1 MLPSRETEYEPES
14 ALDETPGA
22 PSPIPASQPHKWAQR
37 MEETA
42 RAWWTVVVLW
52 LDGLGGWLVSLWHRG
67 RSLLA
72 RAPRS
77 HDPSEAMFS
86 SIWRRLTLWYCGALA
101 LLLLISG
108 IGLYQGTEYAL
119 MNPITTTLTS
129 SAQEIAQDWR
139 HQVQYGAPDPSD
151 QPGIHTPSESFGI
164 GSHFNGSDPRSYC
177 PTMPDITQQVPYIVC
192 FTAAGEYIYHPF
204 SIPKP
209 FYMSTSV
216 AQAAL
221 NSSSGAATDRVEAD
235 NGMGQIQ
242 RYALVVQDPT
252 VKNAILGVVMVGMPI
267 QGQLDAL
274 HDLLYALLIVG
285 TLTLLGA
292 AVSGFLLAQRAMAPA
307 RLAIER
313 QQEFIADA
321 SHELRT
327 PLTLLRADA
336 EVLLRGR
343 KRLPPDDAEL
353 LEDIVDETAHMSD
366 LTTNLLT
373 LARLDAG
380 SMAVEHDLIDLGDV
394 ASQTIRRAQALASE
408 RDIRLTNLTQ
418 PTSEPAL
425 VVGDRALLERA
436 ALILV
441 DNAIKYTQAGGA
453 VTVRVARAGSQ
464 ATLTVSDNGPGVAPE
479 HLKRL
484 SERFYRVDKARS
496 REMGGAGLG
505 LAIARGIVETHK
517 GTLTF
522 ASEVGKGLMATLTL
536 PAAAPSV

>member
-1 MLPSRETEYEPES
+1 
-14 ALDETPGA
+14 
-22 PSPIPASQPHKWAQR
+22 
-37 MEETA
+37 
-42 RAWWTVVVLW
+42 
-52 LDGLGGWLVSLWHRG
+52 
-67 RSLLA
+67 
-72 RAPRS
+72 
-77 HDPSEAMFS
+77 
-86 SIWRRLTLWYCGALA
+86 
-101 LLLLISG
+101 
-108 IGLYQGTEYAL
+108 
-119 MNPITTTLTS
+119 
-129 SAQEIAQDWR
+129 
-139 HQVQYGAPDPSD
+139 
-151 QPGIHTPSESFGI
+151 
-164 GSHFNGSDPRSYC
+164 
-177 PTMPDITQQVPYIVC
+177 
-192 FTAAGEYIYHPF
+192 
-204 SIPKP
+204 
-209 FYMSTSV
+209 
-216 AQAAL
+216 
-221 NSSSGAATDRVEAD
+221 
-235 NGMGQIQ
+235 MGQIQ